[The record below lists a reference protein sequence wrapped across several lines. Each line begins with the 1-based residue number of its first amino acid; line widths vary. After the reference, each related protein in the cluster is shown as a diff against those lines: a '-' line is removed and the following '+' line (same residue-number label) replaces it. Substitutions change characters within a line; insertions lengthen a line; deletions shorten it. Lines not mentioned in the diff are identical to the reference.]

1 MKTLNLFVDTQKVN
15 NMTRGYWLINSYR
28 SEIGRFTENRS
39 NEDKFNRYFFIIEK
53 LFVRQAKNCRYF
65 KMEKNLK

>member
-1 MKTLNLFVDTQKVN
+1 
-15 NMTRGYWLINSYR
+15 MTRGYWLINSYR

-53 LFVRQAKNCRYF
+53 LFVR
-65 KMEKNLK
+65 